1 MQKKI
6 LLIDDEIEILNVLK
20 LFLTKKGFD
29 VTEVE
34 RGQDG
39 LDILEKDTSFDLIIL
54 DHRMPGMKG
63 AEVVEQLKARDI
75 DIPVI
80 ILTGSLGKDVRLLPA
95 SGFLM
100 KPVDLM
106 DLLNKI
112 NELI

>member
-80 ILTGSLGKDVRLLPA
+80 ILTGSLGKDVRLLQLRV
-95 SGFLM
+95 F
-100 KPVDLM
+100 
-106 DLLNKI
+106 
-112 NELI
+112 